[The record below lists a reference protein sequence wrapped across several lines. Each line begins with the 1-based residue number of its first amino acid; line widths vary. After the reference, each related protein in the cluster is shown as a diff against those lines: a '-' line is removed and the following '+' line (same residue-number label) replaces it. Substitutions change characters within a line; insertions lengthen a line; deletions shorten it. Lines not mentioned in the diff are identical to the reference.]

1 MVGLSK
7 VYVAFFVTKG
17 KPFAHEKIVAHSYDH
32 AAEIAREWGEQ
43 KYGARVK
50 EIRIEKSK
58 GEVLADN

>member
-1 MVGLSK
+1 MVTLSK
-7 VYVAFFVTKG
+7 VYVAFFISKG
-17 KPFAHEKIVAHSYDH
+17 KPFATEKIVARNYDR
-32 AAEIAREWGEQ
+32 ATEIASEWGAQ